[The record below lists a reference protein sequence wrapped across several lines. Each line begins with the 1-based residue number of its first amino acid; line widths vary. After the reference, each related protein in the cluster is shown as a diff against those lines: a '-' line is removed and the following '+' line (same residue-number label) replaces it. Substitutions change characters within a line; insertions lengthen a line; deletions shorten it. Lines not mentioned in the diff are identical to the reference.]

1 MLREEVLPRRAVPR
15 LYLYCVELVYV
26 VGPVG
31 CGPSKEL
38 LEPARSFQVPRN
50 EVCQDV
56 RQRPVSECDPPLSEP
71 SANAISGFIE
81 SRARR

>member
-1 MLREEVLPRRAVPR
+1 VPR
-15 LYLYCVELVYV
+15 FYLCCVELVYV

-31 CGPSKEL
+31 CGPIEEL
-38 LEPARSFQVPRN
+38 LQPARSFHVPRY

-71 SANAISGFIE
+71 IANAISGFIE